1 MDLGTKYFEPSSMYA
16 SNQVKMEAFIV
27 VNCVLYLFSVFT
39 SSGLVL
45 GVVILGSGNGREH
58 FVL

>member
-1 MDLGTKYFEPSSMYA
+1 
-16 SNQVKMEAFIV
+16 MEAFIV